1 MLIFTPSRR
10 LMRTMKIKQLLKFS
24 VNNISVQSTVTNN
37 KSIQQTVIAL
47 VLMMPK
53 TKITLFPYSNIQE
66 NLTIFVY
73 GRNEKNW
80 YFDLY
85 CDV

>member
-53 TKITLFPYSNIQE
+53 PKITLFPYSNIQE
-66 NLTIFVY
+66 NFTINFMAQMIRIGTLMY
-73 GRNEKNW
+73 TEK
-80 YFDLY
+80 
-85 CDV
+85 

>member
-10 LMRTMKIKQLLKFS
+10 LMRTMKIKQLFS

-53 TKITLFPYSNIQE
+53 PKITLFPYSNIQE
-66 NLTIFVY
+66 NFTINFMAQMIRIGTLIY
-73 GRNEKNW
+73 IEK
-80 YFDLY
+80 
-85 CDV
+85 

>member
-1 MLIFTPSRR
+1 VLTIETYENRTVTPIAASD
-10 LMRTMKIKQLLKFS
+10 
-24 VNNISVQSTVTNN
+24 NSVQSMILNPRITV
-37 KSIQQTVIAL
+37 
-47 VLMMPK
+47 
-53 TKITLFPYSNIQE
+53 FPYSNIQE

>member
-47 VLMMPK
+47 VLMMHKP
-53 TKITLFPYSNIQE
+53 KITLFPFSNIQE
-66 NLTIFVY
+66 NFTINFMAQMIRIGTLIY
-73 GRNEKNW
+73 IEK
-80 YFDLY
+80 
-85 CDV
+85 